1 MKNCVIE
8 GRRVN
13 LTSTGALTAGNVYKY
28 GACLFVAMT
37 TVAAS
42 GLGFAGMVSGE
53 FKDVP
58 KVAGSAWTEGQA
70 LYWSGTAFTHTP
82 TGPVVAWA
90 RPALSGATTG
100 QVVLIGASAT

>member
-1 MKNCVIE
+1 MKNCVTE

-13 LTSTGALTAGNVYKY
+13 LIATANVVGGNVYKY
-28 GACLFVAMT
+28 GACLFVAMSSVST
-37 TVAAS
+37 
-42 GLGFAGMVSGE
+42 GQGFAGMVSGE
-53 FKDVP
+53 VKDVP
-58 KVAGSAWTEGQA
+58 KVSGSAWTEMQA